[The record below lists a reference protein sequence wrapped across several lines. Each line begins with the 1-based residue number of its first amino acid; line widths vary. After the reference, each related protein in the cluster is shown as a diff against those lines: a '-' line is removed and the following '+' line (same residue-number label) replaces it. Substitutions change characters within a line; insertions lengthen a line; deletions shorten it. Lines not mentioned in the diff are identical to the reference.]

1 MKINLFFSPTKP
13 TGGISTWTFNM
24 LEYIR
29 IHHIEN
35 VYHVDASIRFKNAK
49 SHSKFDWLLS
59 GVLDTVILVLR
70 FWNAVKRYKPKCVHV
85 TSSASLAL
93 YKDEIYLLIASFLK
107 VNVVLHYRFGRISEL
122 AEQKN
127 WEWKKLL
134 SCIRRAKHVI
144 VIDPMSYEVLCK
156 EGFKEKVSYI
166 PNPCSPLVEA
176 IAKQAIQKK
185 QQNKFIFVGHVIP
198 TKGVYELVEAF
209 TQLKEDVV
217 LEIIGLC
224 SEEVK
229 MSLLKIASRKAGGKW
244 LAIVGNKSRDYVL
257 EEMKTAEALVLPSYT
272 EGFPNVVL
280 EAMACGCP
288 VLATRVG
295 AIAEMLSENLKEEA
309 CGICMTSHETADI
322 YDVIERFLR
331 ANEIEKRDFAANG
344 KKKVLRSYTMDRVF
358 PQYERCWNY

>member
-1 MKINLFFSPTKP
+1 
-13 TGGISTWTFNM
+13 M

-107 VNVVLHYRFGRISEL
+107 VNVILHYRFGRIPEL
-122 AEQKN
+122 AKQKD

-134 SCIRRAKHVI
+134 SCVRRAKHAI
-144 VIDPMSYEVLCK
+144 VIDSMSYEVLCK

-176 IAKQAIQKK
+176 IAKQAVQKK

-217 LEIIGLC
+217 LETNTMFTLEPGLYFDDEAIGIRI
-224 SEEVK
+224 EDT
-229 MSLLKIASRKAGGKW
+229 I
-244 LAIVGNKSRDYVL
+244 
-257 EEMKTAEALVLPSYT
+257 LVTKDGP
-272 EGFPNVVL
+272 E
-280 EAMACGCP
+280 
-288 VLATRVG
+288 
-295 AIAEMLSENLKEEA
+295 ILSE
-309 CGICMTSHETADI
+309 GIPKKIED
-322 YDVIERFLR
+322 IERFM
-331 ANEIEKRDFAANG
+331 AKGE
-344 KKKVLRSYTMDRVF
+344 
-358 PQYERCWNY
+358 

>member
-1 MKINLFFSPTKP
+1 MGVNLFFSPLRP
-13 TGGISTWTFNM
+13 TGGIATWTFNM
-24 LEYIR
+24 LEHIR

-35 VYHVDASIRFKNAK
+35 VYHVDASIRFKNAEA
-49 SHSKFDWLLS
+49 HSKYKWLLS
-59 GVLDTVILVLR
+59 SILDTLILVVCFWKALR
-70 FWNAVKRYKPKCVHV
+70 KYKPYCVHV
-85 TSSASLAL
+85 TTSASAAL
-93 YKDEIYLLIASFLK
+93 YKDRIYLFIASFFK
-107 VNVVLHYRFGRISEL
+107 VNVVLHYHFGRIPEL
-122 AEQKN
+122 AKQRN

-134 SCIRRAKHVI
+134 SCVRRAKHAI

-176 IAKQAIQKK
+176 IAKQAVQKK